1 MDFGFLPPEVNS
13 GRMYAGPGPG
23 SLLAA
28 AASWDSLSAE
38 LGITA
43 TVYESVLS
51 GLTALYWQGP
61 AAQAMAAG
69 VAPYVAW
76 LHATAERAQQTAI
89 QARAAVAAYELAF
102 ALTVPPAAVAANRTQ
117 LATLVATNF
126 FGQNTGA
133 IAATEAQYAEY
144 WAQDAA
150 AMFGYCTS
158 SAAAAHVSPFV
169 APRQTTTPDGD
180 GAQRDAVARASANA
194 SSSNANPASPGGIV
208 FSRQDQLFRIFD
220 TIQGT
225 STAFRSI
232 FTSEGTAAG
241 IIQADKNLG
250 ILPNLAAAPS
260 GLPRAPALSGAASRL
275 GNVNAVLARAGRI
288 GSMSVPAGWATATGN
303 PVAASPGS
311 GMSGPAATEAVAR
324 TGPGTAGIPGV
335 PGGTV
340 RRATL
345 VVPRYGRRIMVMTRP
360 PAAG

>member
-13 GRMYAGPGPG
+13 GRMYAGPGSG

-43 TVYESVLS
+43 AVYESVLS
-51 GLTALYWQGP
+51 GLTGLYWQGP
-61 AAQAMAAG
+61 AAQAMAASA
-69 VAPYVAW
+69 APYVAW
-76 LHATAERAQQTAI
+76 LHATAERAQQTAM
-89 QARAAVAAYELAF
+89 QALAAAAAYELAF
-102 ALTVPPAAVAANRTQ
+102 AMTVPPPAVAANRTQ

-150 AMFGYCTS
+150 AMYGYSIS
-158 SAAAAHVSPFV
+158 SAAAAQVSPFV
-169 APRQTTTPDGD
+169 APRQTTTPDG
-180 GAQRDAVARASANA
+180 GRAQQDAVARATANA
-194 SSSNANPASPGGIV
+194 SSSNANSGSPGGLA
-208 FSRQDQLFRIFD
+208 FSRQNQLFRIFD

-250 ILPNLAAAPS
+250 ILPNLAAVPS
-260 GLPRAPALSGAASRL
+260 ALPKAPALSGAASGA
-275 GNVNAVLARAGRI
+275 GNVNAALARAGRI

-303 PVAASPGS
+303 PVAALPGNALS
-311 GMSGPAATEAVAR
+311 DLAATEAVAR
-324 TGPGTAGIPGV
+324 TGSGPPGIPGI

-345 VVPRYGRRIMVMTRP
+345 VVPRYGRRIMVMARP

>member
-13 GRMYAGPGPG
+13 GRMYAGPGSG

-43 TVYESVLS
+43 AVYESALS
-51 GLTALYWQGP
+51 GLTGLYWHGP
-61 AAQAMAAG
+61 AAQAMSAG
-69 VAPYVAW
+69 AAPYVSW
-76 LHATAERAQQTAI
+76 LHATAERAQQTAM

-102 ALTVPPAAVAANRTQ
+102 AMTVPPAAVAANRTQ

-126 FGQNTGA
+126 FGQNTAA
-133 IAATEAQYAEY
+133 IAANEAQYAEY

-150 AMFGYCTS
+150 AMFSYSTS
-158 SAAAAHVSPFV
+158 SAAAAQVSPFV
-169 APRQTTTPDGD
+169 SPRQTTTPDGER
-180 GAQRDAVARASANA
+180 AQRDAVAQATANAWSSNSGSKAASAA
-194 SSSNANPASPGGIV
+194 AGSSSE
-208 FSRQDQLFRIFD
+208 LFRILD

-232 FTSEGTAAG
+232 FTAEGTTAG

-250 ILPNLAAAPS
+250 ILPNLAAVPSALPKAPALGAAPS
-260 GLPRAPALSGAASRL
+260 GL

-303 PVAASPGS
+303 PVAALPGS
-311 GMSGPAATEAVAR
+311 GMSGLAATEAVGR
-324 TGPGTAGIPGV
+324 TGPGTPGIPGV
-335 PGGTV
+335 PGGTI

-345 VVPRYGRRIMVMTRP
+345 VVPRYGRRIMVLTRP